1 MARRIAAWGG
11 PTPYRINIGRLH
23 GLNKSPCPGRHGL
36 NIRLRDWGQIR
47 NAKFNRPLAAKKFP
61 MKNFLQICRRLP
73 VAGALFLATSL
84 LAQPPRG
91 GGPGPAPAP
100 APVPTL
106 PRVQPAPT
114 PPAPTPPPV
123 NPPQAQVPRTG
134 LGSALPGLT
143 DEQLAA
149 FIDGR
154 ADFRTAETVGS
165 GLGPIFND
173 VSCVACHDAGGT
185 GGASRRTVTRFGR
198 TVDGGFD
205 PLESLGGSLLQ
216 QRAIDPAVR
225 EVVPREANTV
235 ARRVTTPL
243 FGAGLIDAIPDSAI
257 VLGSLRTKPPGIAG
271 KVSVVK
277 DVASGEN
284 RIGRFG
290 WKAQQA
296 TLLAFSGDAYR
307 NEMGIT
313 NRLFPTENAPNGNTA
328 LLARFDHVADYE
340 DQADPVDGRSDI
352 DRVADFMRLL
362 APPARGNAT
371 PASLAGERIFAT
383 LDCAVC
389 HTPTMR
395 TGKNDIAALSEKTV
409 ALYSDLLLHDMGG
422 LGDGIA
428 QGTAGPRDMR
438 TAPLWGLRARPTW
451 LHDGRANT
459 VDQAIRAHVG
469 EAQISRERYEVLA
482 ATERAQLLAFLD
494 TL

>member
-1 MARRIAAWGG
+1 MKTFRSVSLFRRAVVAGGVVAASMVFAQGPRPGG
-11 PTPYRINIGRLH
+11 PQGPE
-23 GLNKSPCPGRHGL
+23 
-36 NIRLRDWGQIR
+36 
-47 NAKFNRPLAAKKFP
+47 
-61 MKNFLQICRRLP
+61 
-73 VAGALFLATSL
+73 
-84 LAQPPRG
+84 QPPA
-91 GGPGPAPAP
+91 PPPAVNP
-100 APVPTL
+100 APV
-106 PRVQPAPT
+106 V
-114 PPAPTPPPV
+114 TPPPV
-123 NPPQAQVPRTG
+123 APPANQNPGGPAQRPNG
-134 LGSALPGLT
+134 LGQALAGLT
-143 DEQLAA
+143 TAQLAA
-149 FIDGR
+149 FNVGR
-154 ADFRTAETVGS
+154 LDFRKAETADS

-198 TVDGGFD
+198 TVNGVFD

-216 QRAIDPAVR
+216 ERSINPAIR

-243 FGAGLIDAIPDSAI
+243 FGAGLIEAIPDSAI
-257 VLGSLRTKPPGIAG
+257 VLGTLRAKPPGIAG

-277 DVASGEN
+277 DVVSGEN

-296 TLLAFSGDAYR
+296 TLLAFSGDAYV

-328 LLARFDHVADYE
+328 LLARFDRVAGIE
-340 DQADPVDGRSDI
+340 DVTDPADGRADI

-362 APPARGNAT
+362 APPVRGAANAT
-371 PASLAGERIFAT
+371 TTAGEAIFAR
-383 LDCAVC
+383 LDCAAC
-389 HTPTMR
+389 HTPTMT
-395 TGKNDIAALSEKTV
+395 TGKQAIAALSEKAV
-409 ALYSDLLLHDMGG
+409 GLYSDLLLHDMGA

-428 QGTAGPRDMR
+428 QGTAGARDMR

-459 VDQAIRAHVG
+459 VDQAVRGHAG
-469 EAQISRERYEVLA
+469 EAQSSRDRYVALS
-482 ATERAQLLAFLD
+482 ATERTQLLDFLN